1 MFIVDDSKIP
11 EPEFVNMESAVE
23 IPSFENAPKVLDKKS
38 RRLYIH
44 RVYKLVFK
52 QEPDLKNFPFDY
64 PKLEMTFKLVNPNF
78 VNYGLNVLPVEFQNV
93 PRLKEFNL
101 LMPEVDESECLQRQP
116 IAKVSL
122 VVQRKTGYYVRFVIL
137 KFWGFFFSFPFLLFF
152 PIFSSFEN
160 NLICNML
167 TCGAG
172 MQLCEF
178 KDWAGHAWVA
188 YNSWIQLV
196 YGADRGNERPNLQR
210 SRSSLYSSDPPI

>member
-11 EPEFVNMESAVE
+11 EPEFVNQESAVE
-23 IPSFENAPKVLDKKS
+23 IESFEKGPKVLDKKS

-64 PKLEMTFKLVNPNF
+64 PKLEMAFKLVNPNF
-78 VNYGLNVLPVEFQNV
+78 VNYGLNVLPIEFQNV

-122 VVQRKTGYYVRFVIL
+122 VVQRKTGYYVRFVIKKL
-137 KFWGFFFSFPFLLFF
+137 GIFLFFSYSSFFFHFLFL
-152 PIFSSFEN
+152 
-160 NLICNML
+160 
-167 TCGAG
+167 
-172 MQLCEF
+172 
-178 KDWAGHAWVA
+178 
-188 YNSWIQLV
+188 
-196 YGADRGNERPNLQR
+196 
-210 SRSSLYSSDPPI
+210 